1 MHLVDLRGFFR
12 ALVRRWPSITVLTLA
27 GLGVGL
33 AVTSMSTRWYQAGSQ
48 IFVSTRATTNIT
60 ELNEGNSFSQSRVQS
75 YAEII
80 PSPRIAEAVVDRLGL
95 DLTPGQLSSRI
106 SASVEFN
113 TVLIDISVRD
123 TDAVRATQI
132 ADAVAVE
139 ARQEIV
145 GLETPPGGTS
155 PVTIGITRTADTP
168 TAPVSPKPLLEAAA
182 GLFLGLLAGIGLAV
196 LRDVLDNT
204 VRTGQALADVSGLP
218 VLGTVPY
225 DRTTAQAPVALRPG
239 VPSARSEAYRLVR
252 TNLQFAQVD
261 QHPRVMLVTSAMAN
275 EGKTNTA
282 INVALAL
289 AEAGH
294 DTCLVDADL
303 RSPSVAGTLGL
314 VQDAGLTTV
323 LIGTAGVDQVF
334 QEACDGKLTVLTSG
348 PIPPNPAEILAS
360 ERMRG
365 ILKDLSGRFDAVVV
379 DSAPLLPVADT
390 LGLAPYTDGTVLV
403 VRAARTSGDRVRSA
417 VDALRAVGAPVLGA
431 MLNMADLK
439 RQGYGRAYGYGY
451 GYGYDSEA
459 PHLVPEDRRAPDL
472 RAQLMDGGAEAVPGS
487 PDDVHVNVRGIPAS
501 LEPAE

>member
-1 MHLVDLRGFFR
+1 
-12 ALVRRWPSITVLTLA
+12 
-27 GLGVGL
+27 
-33 AVTSMSTRWYQAGSQ
+33 
-48 IFVSTRATTNIT
+48 
-60 ELNEGNSFSQSRVQS
+60 
-75 YAEII
+75 
-80 PSPRIAEAVVDRLGL
+80 
-95 DLTPGQLSSRI
+95 
-106 SASVEFN
+106 
-113 TVLIDISVRD
+113 
-123 TDAVRATQI
+123 
-132 ADAVAVE
+132 
-139 ARQEIV
+139 
-145 GLETPPGGTS
+145 
-155 PVTIGITRTADTP
+155 
-168 TAPVSPKPLLEAAA
+168 
-182 GLFLGLLAGIGLAV
+182 
-196 LRDVLDNT
+196 
-204 VRTGQALADVSGLP
+204 
-218 VLGTVPY
+218 
-225 DRTTAQAPVALRPG
+225 
-239 VPSARSEAYRLVR
+239 
-252 TNLQFAQVD
+252 
-261 QHPRVMLVTSAMAN
+261 
-275 EGKTNTA
+275 
-282 INVALAL
+282 VALAL